1 MSLIIK
7 DGIAQWDIH
16 TSDESQRGMADNK
29 EDGKPVYASN
39 ANSTSPR
46 KQGWKE
52 EKEKK
57 KKENYRGRNTYQR
70 QDLSYTGLIS
80 SSSATP
86 NQFQSA
92 SRWFL
97 YLYMYI
103 SLPYDTNYL
112 CKAVKGITST
122 ILTQT
127 LKQARFAF
135 PL

>member
-57 KKENYRGRNTYQR
+57 KKGKLQR
-70 QDLSYTGLIS
+70 KKYVSTPRFILHWPNLI
-80 SSSATP
+80 
-86 NQFQSA
+86 
-92 SRWFL
+92 
-97 YLYMYI
+97 
-103 SLPYDTNYL
+103 
-112 CKAVKGITST
+112 
-122 ILTQT
+122 
-127 LKQARFAF
+127 LKRYS
-135 PL
+135 